1 MKLLDITFDLETTSL
16 SANAAILQIGAVA
29 WDRDNRNTPFLV
41 NKKDD
46 GDTFATFLYNVAL
59 NGQFVGGSDFD
70 KDTQDWWQKQDEKVK
85 QTLNGNSGDTVEKS
99 LSDFF
104 GWIDSMKKST
114 NTDEVNLWCQGPDTD
129 IAILKSAMSRFMGVK
144 LHDFPIEHTRFRDAR
159 TFILEGGFAYA
170 IESVRRTGGY
180 RFYIPNNEWC
190 AIKNEWVKNPNMV
203 YKYIPEIPKET
214 TDTLKTLAGCGAH
227 NALYDAIRST
237 WNVWCI
243 MNQYIPTNK
252 D

>member
-29 WDRDNRNTPFLV
+29 WDRENRNTPFIV
-41 NKKDD
+41 SKKDE
-46 GDTFATFLYNVAL
+46 GDTFFLYNVAL
-59 NGQFVGGSDFD
+59 NGQFVGGCDFD
-70 KDTQDWWQKQDEKVK
+70 RDTQEWWQEQDEKVK
-85 QTLNGNSGDTVEKS
+85 QTLNGKSDTVEKS
-99 LSDFF
+99 IGDFF
-104 GWIDSMKKST
+104 GYIDRLKKST
-114 NTDEVNLWCQGPDTD
+114 NADEVNLWCQGPDTD

-159 TFILEGGFAYA
+159 TFVLEGGLAYA
-170 IESVRRTGGY
+170 IVCARRTGRTGGY
-180 RFYIPNNEWC
+180 LFDVSKNEWC

-214 TDTLKTLAGCGAH
+214 TDILNSLVSGGTH
-227 NALYDAIRST
+227 NALCDAIRST

-243 MNQYIPTNK
+243 MNQYIPTDK

>member
-29 WDRDNRNTPFLV
+29 WDRDNRNTPFFQD
-41 NKKDD
+41 KK
-46 GDTFATFLYNVAL
+46 GDFIDPSMFFTNVEMDMQYMS
-59 NGQFVGGSDFD
+59 GCDFD
-70 KDTQDWWQKQDEKVK
+70 KDTQDWWQKQDPQAKASLF
-85 QTLNGNSGDTVEKS
+85 LNTEPIGIALDR
-99 LSDFF
+99 FF
-104 GWIDSMKKST
+104 EFINKKKAHF
-114 NTDEVNLWCQGPDTD
+114 NADAVNLWCQGPDTD
-129 IAILKSAMSRFMGVK
+129 IAILKTAEKNVCGISPH
-144 LHDFPIEHTRFRDAR
+144 LFPIEHIRFRDAR

-170 IESVRRTGGY
+170 IECLRRHGGY
-180 RFYIPNNEWC
+180 RFYIPDNEWRKV
-190 AIKNEWVKNPNMV
+190 KNEWIKNPNVV
-203 YKYIPEIPKET
+203 YDYIPALPSQVMDDLK
-214 TDTLKTLAGCGAH
+214 DTFNARPH